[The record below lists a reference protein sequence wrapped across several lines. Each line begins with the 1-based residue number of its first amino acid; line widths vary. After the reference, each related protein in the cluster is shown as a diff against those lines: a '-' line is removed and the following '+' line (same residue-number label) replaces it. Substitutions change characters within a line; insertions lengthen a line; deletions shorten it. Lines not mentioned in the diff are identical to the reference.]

1 MLIDLLNSA
10 NYMMIS
16 RNAVKILGLECA
28 AYCSELLYIYE
39 KAYNKKKM
47 TYEGFF
53 KVDRS
58 YIDDRTSIPAA
69 RQLELD
75 QKLVE
80 LKIISIDQDNKDII
94 KIGIEQY
101 ASIIASQDVIKSKKS
116 DSVNNKAKAMKQ
128 YITASDKKELKLL
141 NDWLDTIF
149 ATKHALYKTQIEAF
163 VNTLHEFTD
172 DLEARYEIIKI
183 ATIQSYVDCKW
194 AINSYT
200 RSKNYSQSDVKS
212 KPVVRT
218 TLQRRATKLEGA
230 EF

>member
-101 ASIIASQDVIKSKKS
+101 ASIIASQDVKLLDTVEDIVKSKKS

-183 ATIQSYVDCKW
+183 ATIQSYVDCK
-194 AINSYT
+194 
-200 RSKNYSQSDVKS
+200 
-212 KPVVRT
+212 
-218 TLQRRATKLEGA
+218 
-230 EF
+230 